1 MRFRRREVR
10 GKEVGKDFLR
20 ACTDCE
26 IQGFLATVALFSILD
41 KIVAR
46 TKALG
51 TS

>member
-1 MRFRRREVR
+1 M
-10 GKEVGKDFLR
+10 GKDLR

-26 IQGFLATVALFSILD
+26 IQGLLATVALFSIL
-41 KIVAR
+41 AW

>member
-1 MRFRRREVR
+1 MR
-10 GKEVGKDFLR
+10 GKEVGKDLR

-26 IQGFLATVALFSILD
+26 IQRLLALFSILA
-41 KIVAR
+41 KIVAW